1 MLRVKI
7 IGLWSFPLDTL
18 ESWIL
23 FTKFDAIVQMF
34 FSIAREIKFVVLP
47 VLAVILF
54 ACSGSDAV
62 GPDLE
67 LEVTTTGKVSG
78 RTPINEPPVNALS
91 TPDLVELLKPSVVQI
106 AVNFDRGRGV
116 GTGVVLD
123 STGLILTNWHVVEDA
138 KMITVAFDDGSIVEG
153 EFFRRDPQ
161 LDLAIVRVDH
171 SGLQPANFGD
181 SEQLKI
187 GEDVV
192 AIGHALGLRGGPTVS
207 KGVVSALDRT
217 LVGHPR
223 GDLTGLIQTDA
234 AINEGNSGG
243 PLVNMFG
250 EVVGI
255 NTAKIN
261 IGDRIGFAINMNA
274 AKAAAYSL
282 IAQGPVPPPGFLGV
296 GGIDVTR
303 ALAWA
308 IGLPVGEGFGVTS
321 IEPGS
326 PAEEAGIELDDIIVQ
341 MNETVIT
348 DGQDLTEFL
357 GEHPSGSNIKI
368 MVVRDARLLVS
379 LQGELS
385 DEPER

>member
-1 MLRVKI
+1 M
-7 IGLWSFPLDTL
+7 
-18 ESWIL
+18 L
-23 FTKFDAIVQMF
+23 FT
-34 FSIAREIKFVVLP
+34 IARKMNFVVLP
-47 VLAVILF
+47 ALAVILL
-54 ACSGSDAV
+54 ACSGSDVV
-62 GPDLE
+62 GSDLE
-67 LEVTTTGKVSG
+67 VDTTTIGEVSG
-78 RTPINEPPVNALS
+78 EGLINEPFIDALS

-106 AVNFDRGRGV
+106 AVNFERGRGV

-123 STGLILTNWHVVEDA
+123 SNGLILTNWHVVEDA

-171 SGLQPANFGD
+171 SDLQPAKFGD
-181 SEQLKI
+181 SEKLKI

-261 IGDRIGFAINMNA
+261 IGDRIGFAININA

-321 IEPGS
+321 IESGS

-341 MNETVIT
+341 LNERVIA
-348 DGQDLTEFL
+348 DGEDLTEFL
-357 GEHPSGSNIKI
+357 GEHPSGSNVKI
-368 MVVRDARLLVS
+368 VVVRDARLLVS
-379 LQGELS
+379 LQAELT
-385 DEPER
+385 DEPDR

>member
-1 MLRVKI
+1 MLFR
-7 IGLWSFPLDTL
+7 TL
-18 ESWIL
+18 
-23 FTKFDAIVQMF
+23 
-34 FSIAREIKFVVLP
+34 REIKFVVLP
-47 VLAVILF
+47 ALTVVLL
-54 ACSGSDAV
+54 ACSGSDV
-62 GPDLE
+62 VVSDLE
-67 LEVTTTGKVSG
+67 AGHTPADAVSRDGSVTPSNTD
-78 RTPINEPPVNALS
+78 ALS

-123 STGLILTNWHVVEDA
+123 TDGLILTNWHVVEDA

-171 SGLQPANFGD
+171 AGLKPAIFGD
-181 SEQLKI
+181 SAELKI

-261 IGDRIGFAINMNA
+261 IGDRIGFAINMND
-274 AKAAAYSL
+274 AKTAAYSL

-341 MNETVIT
+341 LNETVIA
-348 DGQDLTEFL
+348 DGEDLTEFL
-357 GEHPSGSNIKI
+357 GEHPSGSNVKI
-368 MVVRDARLLVS
+368 VVVRDARLLVS
-379 LQGELS
+379 LQAGLT
-385 DEPER
+385 DEPDR

>member
-1 MLRVKI
+1 M
-7 IGLWSFPLDTL
+7 
-18 ESWIL
+18 L
-23 FTKFDAIVQMF
+23 FTL
-34 FSIAREIKFVVLP
+34 AREINFVVLP
-47 VLAVILF
+47 ALAVILF
-54 ACSGSDAV
+54 ACSGSDAAE
-62 GPDLE
+62 PDLE
-67 LEVTTTGKVSG
+67 VDEITTAKASDQ
-78 RTPINEPPVNALS
+78 RQINEPPPNALS
-91 TPDLVELLKPSVVQI
+91 TPDLVDLLKPSVVQI

-116 GTGVVLD
+116 GTGVILD
-123 STGLILTNWHVVEDA
+123 SSGLILTNWHVVEDA

-207 KGVVSALDRT
+207 KGVISALDRT

-282 IAQGPVPPPGFLGV
+282 IEQGPVPPPGFLGV

-308 IGLPVGEGFGVTS
+308 IGLPVSEGFGVTS

-357 GEHPSGSNIKI
+357 GEHPSGSSVKI
-368 MVVRDARLLVS
+368 VVVRDARLLVS

>member
-1 MLRVKI
+1 
-7 IGLWSFPLDTL
+7 
-18 ESWIL
+18 
-23 FTKFDAIVQMF
+23 MF
-34 FSIAREIKFVVLP
+34 FTIAREINFVVLP
-47 VLAVILF
+47 ALAVILL
-54 ACSGSDAV
+54 ACSGSDVV
-62 GPDLE
+62 GSDLE
-67 LEVTTTGKVSG
+67 AETTTIGEVSG
-78 RTPINEPPVNALS
+78 EGLINKPFIDALS

-106 AVNFDRGRGV
+106 AVNFERGRGV

-123 STGLILTNWHVVEDA
+123 SNGLILTNWHVVEDA

-171 SGLQPANFGD
+171 SDLQPAKFGD
-181 SEQLKI
+181 SEKLKI

-261 IGDRIGFAINMNA
+261 IGDRIGFAINMND
-274 AKAAAYSL
+274 AKTAAYSL

-308 IGLPVGEGFGVTS
+308 IGLPVEEGFGVTS

-341 MNETVIT
+341 LNETVIA
-348 DGQDLTEFL
+348 DGEDLTEFL
-357 GEHPSGSNIKI
+357 GEHPSGSNVKI
-368 MVVRDARLLVS
+368 VVVRDARLLVS
-379 LQGELS
+379 LQAGLT
-385 DEPER
+385 DEPAR

>member
-1 MLRVKI
+1 
-7 IGLWSFPLDTL
+7 
-18 ESWIL
+18 
-23 FTKFDAIVQMF
+23 MF
-34 FSIAREIKFVVLP
+34 FTIAREINFVVLP
-47 VLAVILF
+47 ALAVILL
-54 ACSGSDAV
+54 ACSGSDVV
-62 GPDLE
+62 GSDLE
-67 LEVTTTGKVSG
+67 VDTTTIGEVSG
-78 RTPINEPPVNALS
+78 EGLINEPFIDALS

-106 AVNFDRGRGV
+106 AVNFERGRGV
-116 GTGVVLD
+116 GTGVILD
-123 STGLILTNWHVVEDA
+123 SNGLILTNWHVVEDA

-171 SGLQPANFGD
+171 SDLQPAKFGD
-181 SEQLKI
+181 SEKLKI

-261 IGDRIGFAINMNA
+261 IGDRIGFAININA

-341 MNETVIT
+341 LNETVIA
-348 DGQDLTEFL
+348 DGEDLTEFL
-357 GEHPSGSNIKI
+357 GERPSGSNVKI
-368 MVVRDARLLVS
+368 VVVRDARLLVS
-379 LQGELS
+379 LQAGLT
-385 DEPER
+385 DEPDR